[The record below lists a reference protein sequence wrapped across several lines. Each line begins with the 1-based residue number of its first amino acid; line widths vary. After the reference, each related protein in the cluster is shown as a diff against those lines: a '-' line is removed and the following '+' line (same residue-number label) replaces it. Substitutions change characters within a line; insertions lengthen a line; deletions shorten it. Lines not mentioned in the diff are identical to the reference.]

1 MFNAKEYAKSKK
13 LFERARDLNPS
24 DTYPP
29 EKITEIDKILAELEK
44 ANAEKAKRAKYE
56 ELMSKADA
64 LRDAKSWEE
73 AKTAYK
79 TAHDVI
85 PTETRPQEE
94 IDKINKFL
102 KENSG
107 KEAYQKII
115 DKADELFN
123 AKEYVKSKKLFERA
137 KGLNPSDSYPPAQI
151 SKINDIL
158 AGLESEAELNRKYQA
173 FIEKGDDGFD
183 AEQYKKALENYRSA
197 LDLKPNE
204 SYPQKRIEEINRLM
218 NKKVEPVTIVEEKP
232 KPTNLGDIPKY
243 NFEQYGEEVSDLQE
257 SDADNILQQSKINEE
272 NRKDMA
278 SDNMKEE
285 LFEKESKKSLSDA
298 DFSDKTNEEIEKYKE
313 QLTDEQQSLDEK
325 SKEHIPEVEKY
336 KEEHANKSYEK
347 EEQSK
352 EITFDV
358 NRAKEEYK
366 SERTQATIS
375 LEERSREHVPEIET
389 YVNERENA
397 TFESTI
403 ENKDRTNA
411 VYEATT
417 EYNSER
423 EVATIDLDNKQK
435 ERIPDVETYI
445 NEKANSDFEKEK
457 EAEDFTYNNYDNKE
471 QLINRFEEIN
481 QKADIPRQEVV
492 EEVDAYKKELT
503 FERFEKN
510 KDAQESTYEVM
521 YGSENFVA
529 KQERETQALDEA
541 QKERIPNVENFKETE
556 ARKQLSESEQAIEK
570 TLEVEVATEALTQ
583 KREQEQEEIQEV
595 NAEIVEKVE
604 SYKNKKENQDIATT
618 EESINRVDSRV
629 DDFEQIKVQKPTKF
643 TDEMRNYLAS
653 QFPEGVTEKTFQR
666 KDKNGDVYEV
676 TTVRIVVHGN
686 KGDEY
691 KKVATRWATTYFKNG
706 VAISAQV
713 WDTETN

>member
-1 MFNAKEYAKSKK
+1 MFNAKEYEKSKN
-13 LFERARDLNPS
+13 LFERAKGLNPNDS
-24 DTYPP
+24 YPP

-94 IDKINKFL
+94 IDKINTFL
-102 KENSG
+102 KQNSG

-115 DKADELFN
+115 DKADELFT

-158 AGLESEAELNRKYQA
+158 ASLESEAELNRKYQA

-183 AEQYKKALENYRSA
+183 AEQYNKALENYRSA
-197 LDLKPNE
+197 LELKPNE
-204 SYPQKRIEEINRLM
+204 SYPQKRIEEINKLM
-218 NKKVEPVTIVEEKP
+218 NKKIEPVTVVEEKV
-232 KPTNLGDIPKY
+232 KPTNPDDIPKY

-272 NRKDMA
+272 NRKDVA

-285 LFEKESKKSLSDA
+285 LFEKESKKSSSDA
-298 DFSDKTNEEIEKYKE
+298 DFSDKTNEELEKYKE
-313 QLTDEQQSLDEK
+313 QLTEEQQSIDKK
-325 SKEHIPEVEKY
+325 SQEHIPEVEKY
-336 KEEHANKSYEK
+336 KEEHAHKSYEK

-352 EITFDV
+352 ELTYDV
-358 NRAKEEYK
+358 NRAKEEFK
-366 SERTQATIS
+366 SEHTQATIS

-397 TFESTI
+397 TFKSTV

-411 VYEATT
+411 VYEAST
-417 EYNSER
+417 EYNTER
-423 EVATIDLDNKQK
+423 EVATIELDNQQK
-435 ERIPDVETYI
+435 EHIPDVETYI
-445 NEKANSDFEKEK
+445 NEKANADFEKEQ
-457 EAEDFTYNNYDNKE
+457 ESENFTYNNYENKE
-471 QLINRFEEIN
+471 QLIDRFEEIN
-481 QKADIPRQEVV
+481 QEADIPRQELV
-492 EEVDAYKKELT
+492 EEVEAYKKELT
-503 FERFEKN
+503 FEQFEKD
-510 KDAQESTYEVM
+510 KEAQESTYEVM
-521 YGSENFVA
+521 YGSENFKEA
-529 KQERETQALDEA
+529 ET
-541 QKERIPNVENFKETE
+541 
-556 ARKQLSESEQAIEK
+556 RKQLEESEQAIEK
-570 TLEVEVATEALTQ
+570 TLEVEEATEVLTQ
-583 KREQEQEEIQEV
+583 EREKEQEEIQEV
-595 NAEIVEKVE
+595 NSEIIKEVE

-618 EESINRVDSRV
+618 EESINRVDNRL
-629 DDFEQIKVQKPTKF
+629 DDIEQIKAQKPTKF

-706 VAISAQV
+706 VVISAQV